1 MKRFVCLGLLLMSM
15 AGAQA
20 AEFRNGQWVLA
31 QWQGN
36 VYWFPGVVQSTDG
49 ATVTILY
56 DDGTAETRP
65 ANQVK
70 SYDWHVGSTVEC
82 RWKAGQEWYRG
93 RITSL
98 SADGVTL
105 GMVYDDGDREDT
117 RTGYCRSR

>member
-1 MKRFVCLGLLLMSM
+1 MKRFVCLGLLLLSM
-15 AGAQA
+15 AGARA

-105 GMVYDDGDREDT
+105 AT
-117 RTGYCRSR
+117 RGATTAVSGR